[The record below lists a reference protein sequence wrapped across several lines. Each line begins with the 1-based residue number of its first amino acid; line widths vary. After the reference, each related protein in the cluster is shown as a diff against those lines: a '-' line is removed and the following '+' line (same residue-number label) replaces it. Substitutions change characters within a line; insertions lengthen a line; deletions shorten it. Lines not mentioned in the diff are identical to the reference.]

1 MNSHI
6 RNQFIVFFLLFSMAF
21 DAIGQYASHSKPN
34 IFIYIADD
42 QNSWDYVTFG
52 NTQVKTAN
60 FDRLVN
66 EGLSFSNAY
75 TSQAIC
81 APSRSQ
87 LFTGLFPMKNGCFAN
102 HLPVR
107 NVKDINDYM
116 TELGYDVVLAGKG
129 HIQPNSVFNWTRYF
143 STNSDRLIPVN
154 KVEDYITSTLKPVCI
169 IFSSDLPHGPFPKST
184 VYNDKPLDYDP
195 TSMNLSSRVGD
206 FKAGYYQNIE
216 DDNTQLGKVLKML
229 ETVSNLD
236 ESVFIYISDHG
247 LKGKWSVR
255 ETGLKIPLVIRWPN
269 VIPPNTI
276 NDKLVSIVDI
286 LPTIIEISGGEKI
299 ENLDGKSLV
308 SILSNTNIS
317 FRDYIFG
324 IATRQNIQKCYV
336 FPSRSVRNNRYK
348 YVVNFNSKEVVQGNL
363 GSNKHIN
370 YFIERGAN
378 EFANVPFE
386 ELYDLEVDP
395 YEHVNLAKDES
406 LLAIKEKLSAV
417 LRDWMINQN
426 DILIQHKMPI
436 LKPTLHPLD
445 RPSKWNNPKK
455 ESQFTL
461 SNTDYIPSHY

>member
-308 SILSNTNIS
+308 PILSNTNIS